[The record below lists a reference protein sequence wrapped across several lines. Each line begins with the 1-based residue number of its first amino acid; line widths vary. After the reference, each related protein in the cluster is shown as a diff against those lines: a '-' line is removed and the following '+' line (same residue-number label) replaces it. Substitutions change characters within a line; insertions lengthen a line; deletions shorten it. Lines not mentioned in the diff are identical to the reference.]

1 MISVAARNRSEKAG
15 LSARR
20 QKELAGEMLRDPL
33 TKQALA
39 DFIPAGAK
47 QKLIADRMK
56 KEDAAFLLTLA
67 AAADLTQQK
76 AVGLFKKYIR
86 K

>member
-1 MISVAARNRSEKAG
+1 MRNRSEKAA
-15 LSARR
+15 LTVSE
-20 QKELAGEMLRDPL
+20 QKKLAGEMLRDPV

-39 DFIPAGAK
+39 DFRPEGAK
-47 QKLIADRMK
+47 QKLIAAELK
-56 KEDAAFLLTLA
+56 KENAAFLLTLA
-67 AAADLTQQK
+67 AGADLTQQK